1 MLGLR
6 KLGLPVGSYLTVQ
19 GRVISGCP
27 VNVTDRKAW
36 RLMQI
41 QCLVNVSYYNDH
53 PPPLLHLTVPC
64 KVGAIIPI
72 SRRGN

>member
-19 GRVISGCP
+19 VRVISGCR

-41 QCLVNVSYYNDH
+41 
-53 PPPLLHLTVPC
+53 
-64 KVGAIIPI
+64 
-72 SRRGN
+72 